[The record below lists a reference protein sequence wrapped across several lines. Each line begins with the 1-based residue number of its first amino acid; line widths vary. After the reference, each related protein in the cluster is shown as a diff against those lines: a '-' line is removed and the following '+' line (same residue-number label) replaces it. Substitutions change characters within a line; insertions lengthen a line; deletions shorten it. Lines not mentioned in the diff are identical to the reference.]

1 MQNDL
6 KKLFEKIKEMNVLK
20 YNLLNK
26 TKIFFFIRKKRIFPP
41 TIIRIFISLDN
52 RHTLVLQLL
61 IRYHCN

>member
-26 TKIFFFIRKKRIFPP
+26 IKIFFSFV
-41 TIIRIFISLDN
+41 S
-52 RHTLVLQLL
+52 
-61 IRYHCN
+61 

>member
-6 KKLFEKIKEMNVLK
+6 KKLFEKIKETNVLK

-26 TKIFFFIRKKRIFPP
+26 TKIFFFIRKKRIFPS

-52 RHTLVLQLL
+52 RHTSSASVNQIPL
-61 IRYHCN
+61 

>member
-26 TKIFFFIRKKRIFPP
+26 TKIFFSFVSFVKKEFFRQQLSEYLFLW
-41 TIIRIFISLDN
+41 IIDIL
-52 RHTLVLQLL
+52 
-61 IRYHCN
+61 

>member
-26 TKIFFFIRKKRIFPP
+26 TKIFFSFVSFVKKEFFHQQLSEYLFLW
-41 TIIRIFISLDN
+41 IIDIL
-52 RHTLVLQLL
+52 
-61 IRYHCN
+61 